1 MVAPVSAQISTLP
14 PRLLAAP
21 LRRRSLP
28 VVTTHHPL
36 PPVFRP
42 SLCFHALTNP
52 SSRKPFIF
60 TSIQIPRGCGG
71 TSLQSPSQLCASVT
85 NPLLSC
91 SCSLFVA
98 SFHKTPGVGGV
109 SPIEFSW
116 GRWFYRGG
124 LLKQITNNCVPRAS
138 KGAFSANAR

>member
-1 MVAPVSAQISTLP
+1 MVAPVPAQISKLR
-14 PRLLAAP
+14 PRLSAAA
-21 LRRRSLP
+21 RRGSLSLL
-28 VVTTHHPL
+28 TTHHPL

-71 TSLQSPSQLCASVT
+71 TSLQSPSQLCASLA

-91 SCSLFVA
+91 SCSLFVVSLP
-98 SFHKTPGVGGV
+98 SFPR
-109 SPIEFSW
+109 SFPLFSIVCSL
-116 GRWFYRGG
+116 FSQNTRGG
-124 LLKQITNNCVPRAS
+124 GYHRSSFLGDAGFT
-138 KGAFSANAR
+138 GEAF